1 MINPQLTPPAKPAR
15 ILIVDDEN
23 FNRELLRIILAPD
36 GFELQMASGGKE
48 ALAMVVENP
57 PDLILLDVKMPELN
71 GYEVSRKLKE
81 NPATQNIPIILIS
94 ALDDRDARLL
104 GLNAGAE
111 DYLSK
116 PVDRAEL
123 SMRVRNLL
131 RLKSYSDHYN
141 DYSRQLEA
149 G

>member
-1 MINPQLTPPAKPAR
+1 
-15 ILIVDDEN
+15 
-23 FNRELLRIILAPD
+23 
-36 GFELQMASGGKE
+36 
-48 ALAMVVENP
+48 MVVENP
-57 PDLILLDVKMPELN
+57 PDLILLDVMMPELN
-71 GYEVSRKLKE
+71 GYEVSRTLKE

-94 ALDDRDARLL
+94 ALDDRDARIL

-131 RLKSYSDHYN
+131 SRPGEGTTFTIRLHVKA
-141 DYSRQLEA
+141 E
-149 G
+149 